1 MEAIILAG
9 GFGKRLKKVVKDLPK
24 PMAKIGSKPFLEF
37 IFEKLN
43 REGFEHVVLSTGYL
57 SHKIESYFGNRYE
70 NIKIDYSFEAFPL
83 GTGGAIKKAIELI
96 NGDYFYVFNGD
107 SFIDVEIEI
116 LDKKFKDTNKQIIVG
131 TEIQSVSRYGH
142 ILESMGRIIGFE
154 EKKNSGKGV
163 INAGCYVLLKDVF
176 KNYKLKES
184 FSIENDFFPK
194 LIFEEEIMLFLTK
207 NKFIDIG
214 TPEDYERAFQF
225 LSK

>member
-43 REGFEHVVLSTGYL
+43 KEGFEHVVLSTGYL
-57 SHKIESYFGNRYE
+57 SHKIESYFGNRYK
-70 NIKIDYSFEAFPL
+70 NIMIDYSFEASPL
-83 GTGGAIKKAIELI
+83 GTGGATKKAIDLI

-116 LDKKFKDTNKQIIVG
+116 LDKKFKETNKQIIVG
-131 TEIQSVSRYGH
+131 IELQSVSRYGH
-142 ILESMGRIIGFE
+142 ILESNGRIIGFE
-154 EKKNSGKGV
+154 EKRNSGKGI
-163 INAGCYVLLKDVF
+163 INAGCYVLSKDVF

-214 TPEDYERAFQF
+214 TPEDYESAFQI